1 MRFQRYAFS
10 LSSKTHRWIRV
21 HTTVL
26 MRYRLSSLMRFQKY
40 AFSMS
45 SKTHQWIR
53 VHTTVLM
60 RYRLSSL
67 MRFQKYAFSFLSK
80 THRSIR
86 VHTTVLMR
94 FRLSAFKA
102 FENDKILRCE
112 GSWTLR
118 ACYKHTHLRHF
129 HFDAF
134 SAIHANAI
142 AISMRFR
149 FDPLSRAFPNRCVFD
164 ENAQRISMD
173 GRPKLS
179 EMCALSNENRE
190 DPMSVTATRYVKKQ

>member
-21 HTTVL
+21 RTTDLMRFRLPILMRFQRYAFSLSSKTHRWIRVRTTDL
-26 MRYRLSSLMRFQKY
+26 MRYRLSSLMRSQKY
-40 AFSMS
+40 AFS
-45 SKTHQWIR
+45 
-53 VHTTVLM
+53 L
-60 RYRLSSL
+60 
-67 MRFQKYAFSFLSK
+67 LSK

-94 FRLSAFKA
+94 FRLS
-102 FENDKILRCE
+102 
-112 GSWTLR
+112 TLKR
-118 ACYKHTHLRHF
+118 SKTIKFYVVKEVELYAHATNTRTYDIFGHRF

-142 AISMRFR
+142 AISMCFR

-173 GRPKLS
+173 RRPKLS
-179 EMCALSNENRE
+179 EMWAFSNENRE
-190 DPMSVTATRYVKKQ
+190 DPTSVTP